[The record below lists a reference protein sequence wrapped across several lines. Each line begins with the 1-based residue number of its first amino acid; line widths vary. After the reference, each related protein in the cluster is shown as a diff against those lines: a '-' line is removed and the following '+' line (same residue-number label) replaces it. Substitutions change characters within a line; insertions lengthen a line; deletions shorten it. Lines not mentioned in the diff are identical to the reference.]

1 MRPEL
6 WGGMPTRK
14 SAKKG
19 GDGRLTEH
27 EGMLLAL
34 LSREEPVTA
43 YQLYRI
49 FEQSPVSSINAS
61 KGQLYPAIRRLRERQ
76 LIQGAKVAGD
86 RRNAEELCVTK
97 TGLDALRQWVKAID
111 LTHVVLDD
119 PLRTRML
126 SLDALSK
133 SDRLQWIA
141 EAKSLVKEKRE
152 ILDDYVRSVEVPYH
166 RIATLSAMEALRIKM
181 EWLDELLYTV
191 ASDQRG

>member
-6 WGGMPTRK
+6 WGGMAARK
-14 SAKKG
+14 TAKKAA
-19 GDGRLTEH
+19 DARLTEH

-34 LSREEPVTA
+34 LSREQPVTA

-76 LIQGAKVAGD
+76 LIEASKVVGD
-86 RRNAEELCVTK
+86 GRNAEELCVTK
-97 TGLDALRQWVKAID
+97 PGLDALRRWVKDID

-126 SLDALSK
+126 SLDVLSK
-133 SDRLQWIA
+133 GDRLQWIA
-141 EAKSLVKEKRE
+141 QAKALVKDKRE
-152 ILDDYVRSVEVPYH
+152 VLDEYVRAVEVPYH

-181 EWLDELLYTV
+181 EWLDELLFTV
-191 ASDQRG
+191 ASQQRD

>member
-6 WGGMPTRK
+6 WGGMAARK
-14 SAKKG
+14 TVKTGLDA
-19 GDGRLTEH
+19 RLTEH

-34 LSREEPVTA
+34 LSREQPATA

-76 LIQGAKVAGD
+76 LIGGVKVAGD
-86 RRNAEELCVTK
+86 GRNAEELCLTEA
-97 TGLDALRQWVKAID
+97 GLEALRLWVKDID

-126 SLDALSK
+126 SLDALGK
-133 SDRLQWIA
+133 GDRLQWIA
-141 EAKSLVKEKRE
+141 QAKALVKAKRE
-152 ILDDYVRSVEVPYH
+152 ILEDYVQIVEVPYH
-166 RIATLSAMEALRIKM
+166 RIATLSAMEALRVKM
-181 EWLDELLYTV
+181 EWLDELLYAV
-191 ASDQRG
+191 ASEQRG